1 MVLQFVTFVYA
12 YLCVCAYVHGNYE
25 QRRSRVT
32 GALWQPRDWQHAILS
47 VVQHLRHITT
57 SQHRHHTKQDRKAVE
72 SARSNGPKSPTCR
85 PALCP
90 SGLPVLAS
98 IIPCTCHAAP
108 FVNALRHKMLVFSGC
123 RSIPFLVARVSA
135 NSSGHHSPSSL
146 GSDSPYLSNSDFTQ
160 PRCARAQATQR
171 HGSHLLNGQH
181 LSQNAQRCVSA

>member
-1 MVLQFVTFVYA
+1 MLHFVTFVHV

-32 GALWQPRDWQHAILS
+32 GALWQPRDGQHAILS

-57 SQHRHHTKQDRKAVE
+57 SQHHHHNKQDRKAVE
-72 SARSNGPKSPTCR
+72 YARSNGPKSPTCR

-98 IIPCTCHAAP
+98 IIPNACHAAP
-108 FVNALRHKMLVFSGC
+108 FVNALRRHKMLVFSDC
-123 RSIPFLVARVSA
+123 RSTPFLVARVSA

-146 GSDSPYLSNSDFTQ
+146 GSDSPYLSNNDFTL
-160 PRCARAQATQR
+160 PRCA
-171 HGSHLLNGQH
+171 
-181 LSQNAQRCVSA
+181 